1 MSLRA
6 AIEAFKE
13 GLTKR
18 TSLSVEIRQEL
29 VSQLNLILLAS
40 KDESLQIPVIR
51 SQPKQEVVK
60 VDDELAKEILGEGSG
75 IEMVEL
81 VDPELDHCT
90 MSPIDPKMPIGAKT
104 LIGNR
109 VYILQADRTLLYSKE
124 ETEKFQESRK
134 K

>member
-1 MSLRA
+1 MSLRM
-6 AIEAFKE
+6 AIEVFKE

-18 TSLSVEIRQEL
+18 TSLPEEVRQDL
-29 VSQLNLILLAS
+29 VAQLDLILLAS
-40 KDESLQIPVIR
+40 KDDSPQIPVIR

-60 VDDELAKEILGEGSG
+60 VDDELAEEILGERSG
-75 IEMVEL
+75 IEMAEL

-90 MSPIDPKMPIGAKT
+90 MSPIDPKMPVGAKT

-109 VYILQADRTLLYSKE
+109 VYVLQANRSLLYSKE